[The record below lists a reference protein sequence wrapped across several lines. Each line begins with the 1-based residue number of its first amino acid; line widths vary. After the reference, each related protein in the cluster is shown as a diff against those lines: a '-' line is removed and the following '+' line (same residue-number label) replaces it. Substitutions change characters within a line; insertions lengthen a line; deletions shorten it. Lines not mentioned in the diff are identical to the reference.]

1 MTAFVVISNL
11 TDKGAETIVD
21 KPKRIKEVNEKL
33 SKIGAKVKEQ
43 YVLFSDYDFVKENIN
58 FVFIET

>member
-1 MTAFVVISNL
+1 MTTFVVISNL

-33 SKIGAKVKEQ
+33 SKIGA
-43 YVLFSDYDFVKENIN
+43 
-58 FVFIET
+58 